1 MRNEVSESC
10 RTRNKNKPNQEAT
23 KRSINLWHRGKEVHS
38 EAFKSICSLV
48 EDQFITG
55 GDVLGLKDAF
65 NNYVPILKVLDAKN
79 LVASYTA
86 QTLEEKL
93 KLHFKE
99 RIIIHKKKCKRGG
112 SLVYNC
118 NIALEEA
125 FMLADLQKSKL
136 DQLIKDLACT
146 LRAIISATRTNLPS
160 SGIMFDDII
169 DGKFKFQSN

>member
-1 MRNEVSESC
+1 M
-10 RTRNKNKPNQEAT
+10 
-23 KRSINLWHRGKEVHS
+23 
-38 EAFKSICSLV
+38 

-99 RIIIHKKKCKRGG
+99 RIIIHKKKCTRGG

-118 NIALEEA
+118 NITLEEA

-136 DQLIKDLACT
+136 D
-146 LRAIISATRTNLPS
+146 NLSKMLPAL
-160 SGIMFDDII
+160 
-169 DGKFKFQSN
+169 

>member
-1 MRNEVSESC
+1 M
-10 RTRNKNKPNQEAT
+10 
-23 KRSINLWHRGKEVHS
+23 
-38 EAFKSICSLV
+38 

-99 RIIIHKKKCKRGG
+99 RIIIHKKKCTRGG

-118 NIALEEA
+118 NITLEEA

-136 DQLIKDLACT
+136 DQLIKDVACT
-146 LRAIISATRTNLPS
+146 LRAIIKSATRTNLHS

-169 DGKFKFQSN
+169 DRKFKFQSN

>member
-1 MRNEVSESC
+1 M
-10 RTRNKNKPNQEAT
+10 
-23 KRSINLWHRGKEVHS
+23 
-38 EAFKSICSLV
+38 

-65 NNYVPILKVLDAKN
+65 KNYVPILKVLDAKN

-99 RIIIHKKKCKRGG
+99 RIIIHKKKCTRGG

-118 NIALEEA
+118 NITLEEA

-136 DQLIKDLACT
+136 DQLIKDVACT
-146 LRAIISATRTNLPS
+146 LRAIIKSATRTNLPS